1 MGGQVYQAWD
11 APHYT
16 RGHTICAALMACAIV
31 LSLIYKFLLIRMN
44 KKRENMTE
52 EEYNKACQG
61 EELCDH
67 VSNNQ
72 HGVVLFK
79 YSYRFHS
86 TPTLDTCLED

>member
-1 MGGQVYQAWD
+1 MNLNVWDVPITGGAVGGQVYQAWD

-31 LSLIYKFLLIRMN
+31 LSVTYKMLLIRMN

-61 EELCDH
+61 EDLCDH
-67 VSNNQ
+67 VSSKDQ
-72 HGVVLFK
+72 F
-79 YSYRFHS
+79 
-86 TPTLDTCLED
+86 T